1 MIFQKDRNRERI
13 LDPKMLY
20 IDIDIKNKDKASDS
34 NPFLKEK
41 KGDERKGN
49 ELLSIKSYCFSA
61 SSLLH
66 N

>member
-34 NPFLKEK
+34 NPLF
-41 KGDERKGN
+41 ERKKRGRKKR
-49 ELLSIKSYCFSA
+49 E
-61 SSLLH
+61 
-66 N
+66 

>member
-20 IDIDIKNKDKASDS
+20 IDIKNKDKASDS

-41 KGDERKGN
+41 KKGKKEKGMN
-49 ELLSIKSYCFSA
+49 
-61 SSLLH
+61 SLA
-66 N
+66 